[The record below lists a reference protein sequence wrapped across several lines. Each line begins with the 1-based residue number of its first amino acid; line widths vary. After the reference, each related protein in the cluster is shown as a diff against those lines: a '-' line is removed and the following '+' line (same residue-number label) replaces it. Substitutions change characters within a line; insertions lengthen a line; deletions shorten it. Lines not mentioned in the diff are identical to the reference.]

1 MESALEYIKTLENLL
16 LYSANTA
23 IERKRKYKHFIK
35 NISFL
40 LDKNGFTGDDII
52 NNLPVLKKDK
62 QAEGNDDI
70 LIEDEHFNNI
80 QSETEAT
87 SRHDIRKILSDN
99 PCITLLNLN
108 SYISGKNSELSQ
120 FNTVNK
126 AKSDNQIDQS
136 MALLNKKRPFEN

>member
-1 MESALEYIKTLENLL
+1 MA
-16 LYSANTA
+16 
-23 IERKRKYKHFIK
+23 
-35 NISFL
+35 
-40 LDKNGFTGDDII
+40 KNGFTGDDII

-80 QSETEAT
+80 QSETETT